1 MAVDPTYK
9 ANSFNKPKVLTEK
22 ESYIRGVLMILF
34 GKPGFFPSI
43 PTLGMDIQQYMY
55 LRQDQIYPEVIK
67 AKLATQCRDFMPD
80 INAGDLDIIV
90 TMQNNRVFLVF
101 MLPMIDDKEGKR
113 LILGI
118 TTDNSGN
125 ISYKYIEE

>member
-55 LRQDQIYPEVIK
+55 LRHAQIYPEVIK
-67 AKLATQCRDFMPD
+67 AKLAT
-80 INAGDLDIIV
+80 
-90 TMQNNRVFLVF
+90 
-101 MLPMIDDKEGKR
+101 
-113 LILGI
+113 
-118 TTDNSGN
+118 
-125 ISYKYIEE
+125 